1 MKSAILLATAA
12 CVIAAAGF
20 TAASPASAADD
31 SFLKGLS
38 GSLNFNQSGGELQK
52 GFDAAFAQRFT
63 EVSGVKVNYSS
74 PQTDFARIK
83 AMKEADAMEYDLL
96 ELGGEGDVIFLS
108 KNGLL
113 EKLDTKALGIDHLP
127 KEYVSDYGVAYG
139 PSGSTLIWN
148 TSVWPANGKHPTS
161 VLDLFN
167 TKDFPGKRCIFGGG
181 PSTNGILEYAL
192 MADGVPADKVY
203 PIDMERA
210 LKKLDTIRNDLVFWN
225 SGAES
230 VQFVL
235 DGQCDLGTTWSGRPA
250 LRKRQDPDAPIAMT
264 WKDAMVGGGWFAIP
278 TGAKNSA
285 AAAAMIKLAM
295 RPESQAKLC
304 NIIAYCL
311 PIPGVKEL
319 IDEAMRPWVPID
331 DNIKQTA
338 LVENG
343 EFYAKN
349 LPALTERWNAW
360 RLGK

>member
-1 MKSAILLATAA
+1 ML
-12 CVIAAAGF
+12 AAAALVAGG
-20 TAASPASAADD
+20 PASADD
-31 SFLKGLS
+31 DAYLKGLS

-52 GFDAAFAQRFT
+52 GFDAAFAGAFA
-63 EVSGVKVNYSS
+63 EASGVKVNYSS

-83 AMKEADAMEYDLL
+83 AMHEADAMEYDLL
-96 ELGGEGDVIFLS
+96 ELGGQGDVTFLS
-108 KNGLL
+108 REGLL
-113 EKLDTKALGIDHLP
+113 EKLDLKELGIDGLP

-148 TSVWPANGKHPTS
+148 TSIWPEDGKHPTS

-167 TKDFPGKRCIFGGG
+167 TKDFPGKRCILGGA
-181 PSTNGILEYAL
+181 PYTNGILEYAL
-192 MADGVPADKVY
+192 MADGVPADQVY

-210 LKKLDTIRNDLVFWN
+210 LKKLDTIRDDLVFWN

-230 VQFVL
+230 IQFVL

-264 WKDAMVGGGWFAIP
+264 WKDAMVGGGWFSIP
-278 TGAKNSA
+278 AGAKNPK

-295 RPESQAKLC
+295 KPESQAKLC

-311 PIPGVKEL
+311 PLPGVKEL
-319 IDEAMRPWVPID
+319 IDAQMRPWVPID
-331 DNIKQTA
+331 DNIAQTA

-343 EFYAKN
+343 DFYAEH

-360 RLGK
+360 RLEK